1 MIPVSAV
8 TENDNDAALEAAI
21 KIANRHN
28 VFSGAAEN
36 PAIPGV
42 NGVDLAAKIR
52 RHEAVILGQPV
63 TVWAEEP
70 ELVELLA
77 GQAMAYQEQD
87 PDGALTDAIRWA
99 TRNHCILVE
108 EVA

>member
-1 MIPVSAV
+1 MIPAV
-8 TENDNDAALEAAI
+8 TAVVEDAALEAAI
-21 KIANRHN
+21 KIAQFHN
-28 VFSGAAEN
+28 LKSGAAEN

-87 PDGALTDAIRWA
+87 PDGALADAIRWA